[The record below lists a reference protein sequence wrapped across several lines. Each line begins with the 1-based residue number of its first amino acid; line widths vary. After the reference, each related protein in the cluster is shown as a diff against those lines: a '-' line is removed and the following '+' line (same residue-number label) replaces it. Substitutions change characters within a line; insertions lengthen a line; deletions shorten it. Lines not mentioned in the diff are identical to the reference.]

1 MKKIEKWK
9 LLDSEYLIRRPWL
22 TARRDCV
29 QLPDGTVQP
38 EYYVLEYPTWINV
51 IAITRDG
58 RFVMVGQYR
67 HGLQDVFM
75 ELVAGTCEQGE
86 DPLAAAQ
93 RELLEETGYAGGEW
107 TPYGVLSAN
116 PTSMNNLS
124 HIFLATGVERVA
136 EQHLDDTEDIAV
148 HLLTEQEV
156 LALLRADRIKQ
167 ALMAAPLWKYFATRP
182 SL

>member
-58 RFVMVGQYR
+58 RFVMV
-67 HGLQDVFM
+67 
-75 ELVAGTCEQGE
+75 E
-86 DPLAAAQ
+86 

>member
-1 MKKIEKWK
+1 
-9 LLDSEYLIRRPWL
+9 
-22 TARRDCV
+22 
-29 QLPDGTVQP
+29 
-38 EYYVLEYPTWINV
+38 
-51 IAITRDG
+51 
-58 RFVMVGQYR
+58 
-67 HGLQDVFM
+67 
-75 ELVAGTCEQGE
+75 
-86 DPLAAAQ
+86 
-93 RELLEETGYAGGEW
+93 
-107 TPYGVLSAN
+107 
-116 PTSMNNLS
+116 MNNLS

>member
-29 QLPDGTVQP
+29 QLPDGTV
-38 EYYVLEYPTWINV
+38 
-51 IAITRDG
+51 
-58 RFVMVGQYR
+58 QYR